1 MRHVHAAAGA
11 ATYVMG
17 SACLVLLG
25 HLVGCFAQDFA
36 PSPMLVEA
44 YLSLLGMVTAAG
56 HHEHC
61 TLTPGDSFY
70 FILLFITIISVI
82 NIINNVDFISF
93 ALRK

>member
-1 MRHVHAAAGA
+1 MTEGRDVCAAVGA
-11 ATYVMG
+11 SMYVMG

-44 YLSLLGMVTAAG
+44 YMSLLGMVTAAG

-61 TLTPGDSFY
+61 TLTPGQPFCSLSSVSE
-70 FILLFITIISVI
+70 ISHLWLLYLISI
-82 NIINNVDFISF
+82 P
-93 ALRK
+93 LCK

>member
-1 MRHVHAAAGA
+1 MYITTEKTYTSTSLVNLMTGVRDVCAAAGA
-11 ATYVMG
+11 STYVVG

-61 TLTPGDSFY
+61 SLTPGE
-70 FILLFITIISVI
+70 
-82 NIINNVDFISF
+82 SF
-93 ALRK
+93 ALCK